1 MKNDVKK
8 IAFTKM
14 HGLGND
20 YIYVDC
26 FEPQTADIIAQTDL
40 ACLARE
46 VSDRHFGI
54 GSDGLVL
61 IIPSDE
67 ADARMRI
74 FNADG
79 SEAQM
84 CGNAIRCVGKY
95 LYESG
100 LCRQT
105 KMRIQTLSGIRAL
118 RLHTTNG
125 QVDSAEV
132 HMGKAQVLFDEPMKA
147 HTTFRVGGPADA
159 FITVKSI
166 KEMIVTGTGRVSSLK
181 VTGSTSSKTLGLQEA
196 QSVFDLPSAKYKVV
210 LGGTSPVMP
219 YAVSDDLK
227 ERLFGSGL
235 YAITGSGTLSKL
247 DTLEQLIVV
256 SDDNMMNF
264 PLMDVPAGSVAFFGM
279 GYGHGIGMS
288 QSCAQGLAV
297 SGFDY
302 KEIINYYF
310 DDIRIDKYHVA

>member
-100 LCRQT
+100 LCRRT

-132 HMGKAQVLFDEPMKA
+132 HMGKAQVLFDELMINYRPV
-147 HTTFRVGGPADA
+147 TFVSVNMGNPHIVIFPQTHVATMSLMPLGPTLERHPHFPEGTNVEFVSVRNRQEIDMRVWERGSGETMACGTGACAAAVASAALSKTDNTVTVHLRGGDLYIHYDPETHEVTMRGPAA
-159 FITVKSI
+159 EVCRG
-166 KEMIVTGTGRVSSLK
+166 E
-181 VTGSTSSKTLGLQEA
+181 
-196 QSVFDLPSAKYKVV
+196 
-210 LGGTSPVMP
+210 
-219 YAVSDDLK
+219 
-227 ERLFGSGL
+227 
-235 YAITGSGTLSKL
+235 
-247 DTLEQLIVV
+247 
-256 SDDNMMNF
+256 
-264 PLMDVPAGSVAFFGM
+264 
-279 GYGHGIGMS
+279 
-288 QSCAQGLAV
+288 
-297 SGFDY
+297 
-302 KEIINYYF
+302 YYL
-310 DDIRIDKYHVA
+310 